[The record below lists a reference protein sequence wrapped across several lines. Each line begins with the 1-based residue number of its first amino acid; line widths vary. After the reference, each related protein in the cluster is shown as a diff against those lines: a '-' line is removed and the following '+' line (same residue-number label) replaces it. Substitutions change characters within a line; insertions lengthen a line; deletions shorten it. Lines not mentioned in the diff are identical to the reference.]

1 MSIVVTCGTCGKKLK
16 APDSYE
22 GKKGKCPTCKAEIL
36 VTRDAET
43 PDAPKPQEAP
53 VASTAPA
60 AAPGAQ
66 AAPQKSE
73 SGAADVTLKMLQLES
88 FGDIGIVRFAT
99 SRVLDGSN
107 VDQLGQ
113 EFEYLIKEKYVIKMV
128 VNFEKVKYM
137 SSAVLGKL
145 ITLHKLITAEKGK
158 LKFAC
163 IDPTVMEIFK
173 IMKLDK
179 LFKIFETEEKAVESF
194 GKWFG

>member
-1 MSIVVTCGTCGKKLK
+1 MSIIVTCGECGKKLK

-22 GKKGKCPTCKAEIL
+22 GKKGKCPGCGAEIL
-36 VTRDAET
+36 VTRE
-43 PDAPKPQEAP
+43 
-53 VASTAPA
+53 APA
-60 AAPGAQ
+60 ARPAP
-66 AAPQKSE
+66 AAS
-73 SGAADVTLKMLQLES
+73 SGAPPQAGDVKLRLLQLEG

-107 VDQLGQ
+107 VEQLGQ
-113 EFEYLIKEKYVIKMV
+113 EFEYLVREKYIIKMI

-145 ITLHKLITAEKGK
+145 ITLNKMITGEKGK
-158 LKFAC
+158 LKFCC

-179 LFKIFETEEKAVESF
+179 LFKIYETEEKAVESF
-194 GKWFG
+194 GKFFG

>member
-1 MSIVVTCGTCGKKLK
+1 MSIVVTCGACGKKLK

-22 GKKGKCPTCKAEIL
+22 GKKGKCPTCRAEIF
-36 VTRDAET
+36 VTRNPEDVATT
-43 PDAPKPQEAP
+43 PTDEPAPG
-53 VASTAPA
+53 SAPA

-66 AAPQKSE
+66 AAPK
-73 SGAADVTLKMLQLES
+73 AADDSAEDVKLKLLQVEG
-88 FGDIGIVRFAT
+88 FGDIAIVRFAT

-107 VDQLGQ
+107 VDQLGK
-113 EFEYLIKEKYVIKMV
+113 EFEFLIKQKYMIKMV

-145 ITLHKLITAEKGK
+145 ITLHKMIIAEKGK
-158 LKFAC
+158 LKFC
-163 IDPTVMEIFK
+163 GIDSTVMEIFK

-179 LFKIFETEEKAVESF
+179 LFKIFESEEKAVESF